1 MVKAGAWKPKNM
13 SKTAK
18 ILQKPDE
25 FPSEFYKRLRE
36 VFQVYT
42 PFNLEAREN
51 QCMVNM
57 AFVAQSFTDIR
68 LKLQKLEGFAGMN
81 TTELLEV
88 ANKVFVN

>member
-51 QCMVNM
+51 KGWQRIGT
-57 AFVAQSFTDIR
+57 QETLI
-68 LKLQKLEGFAGMN
+68 K
-81 TTELLEV
+81 
-88 ANKVFVN
+88 